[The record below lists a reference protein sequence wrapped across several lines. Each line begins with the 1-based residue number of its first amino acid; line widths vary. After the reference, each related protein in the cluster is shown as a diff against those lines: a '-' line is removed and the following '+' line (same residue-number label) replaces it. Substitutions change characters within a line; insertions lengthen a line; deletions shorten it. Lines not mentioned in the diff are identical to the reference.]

1 MTDVYSSM
9 FQNAVAA
16 VLFAV
21 IGVLLF
27 ILAFMLFDK
36 LTPGSLWKLI
46 EDQNTALGVLM
57 GAVAIAWRS
66 SSRRRCTERW
76 RSAAGERFGRLSS
89 RTQACLRMPGA
100 GVGRR
105 RRRQPTTNR

>member
-1 MTDVYSSM
+1 MTDVYTSTL
-9 FQNAVAA
+9 QNAVAA

-36 LTPGSLWKLI
+36 LTPGSLWKELI

-57 GAVAIAWRS
+57 GAVAIALAIII
-66 SSRRRCTERW
+66 
-76 RSAAGERFGRLSS
+76 AA
-89 RTQACLRMPGA
+89 A
-100 GVGRR
+100 VH
-105 RRRQPTTNR
+105 

>member
-9 FQNAVAA
+9 FSNAVAA
-16 VLFAV
+16 IVFAF

-36 LTPGSLWKLI
+36 LTPGSLRKELI

-57 GAVAIAWRS
+57 GAVAIALAIII
-66 SSRRRCTERW
+66 
-76 RSAAGERFGRLSS
+76 AA
-89 RTQACLRMPGA
+89 A
-100 GVGRR
+100 VH
-105 RRRQPTTNR
+105 